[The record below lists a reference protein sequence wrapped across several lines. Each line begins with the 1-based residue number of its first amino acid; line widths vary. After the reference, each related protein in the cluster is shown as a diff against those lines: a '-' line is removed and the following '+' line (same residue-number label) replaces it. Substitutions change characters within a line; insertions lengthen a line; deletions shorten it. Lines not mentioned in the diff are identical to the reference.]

1 MISKWHQWLIDSGAN
16 LRTDRVLDFGD
27 PETEVRVTTAEN
39 ILCDLSHMGLIEA
52 SGEEATQFL
61 QGQFSNDINQVHES
75 RSQLSSYCNPKGR
88 MIAIFRI
95 FKRGQSYFLR
105 LPIELLE
112 STLRRLRMFVLRAKV
127 ELNDAS
133 HALIRIGY
141 CGPAAEN
148 ELKALAGQIPE
159 DVNDCVRAA
168 NSTIIRVPGP
178 RPRYEIYGEFDA
190 VKLLWQRMKSS
201 ATPVGASQ
209 WALLD
214 ILSGMPT
221 VLAPTREAFVPQ
233 MANLDL
239 VGGISYSKGCYP
251 GQEVVARMH
260 YLGTLKRRMY
270 RIHLNAPTPPQAGD
284 SVFSSESS
292 NEQPVGTI
300 VDAQRDGSGGSTGL
314 AIMQISEAEKGKLR
328 LNAPEGPSITLDN
341 LPYTLNASSL

>member
-27 PETEVRVTTAEN
+27 PETEVRITTAEN

-61 QGQFSNDINQVHES
+61 QGQFSNDINQVRES

-95 FKRGQSYFLR
+95 FKRDQSYFLR

-148 ELKALAGQIPE
+148 ELKSLAGQIPE
-159 DVNDCVRAA
+159 GVNDSVRAA
-168 NSTIIRVPGP
+168 NTTIIRVPGP
-178 RPRYEIYGEFDA
+178 RPRYEIYGELDD
-190 VKLLWQRMKSS
+190 VKSLWQRLKSS

-214 ILSGMPT
+214 ILSGIPT
-221 VLAPTREAFVPQ
+221 VLAQTREAFVPQ

-239 VGGISYSKGCYP
+239 VDGVSYSKGCYP

-270 RIHLNAPTPPQAGD
+270 RIHLNTPTPPQPGD
-284 SVFSSESS
+284 SVFRSESR
-292 NEQPVGTI
+292 NEQLVGTI
-300 VDAQRDGSGGSTGL
+300 VDAQRDGRGGSTGL
-314 AIMQISEAEKGKLR
+314 AVMRINETEKGNLR
-328 LNAPEGPSITLDN
+328 LNTPEGPSITLDN